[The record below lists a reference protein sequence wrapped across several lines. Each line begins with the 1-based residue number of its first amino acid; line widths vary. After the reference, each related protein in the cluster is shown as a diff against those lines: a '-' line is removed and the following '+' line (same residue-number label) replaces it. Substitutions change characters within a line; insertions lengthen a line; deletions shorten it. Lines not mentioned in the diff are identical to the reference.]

1 MVIWSVFEISI
12 PELIAWGIGE
22 WHMIALLESGVYI
35 VLQPIFSTSRH
46 EFRSDRS
53 QGKTTVC
60 GGGGCNL

>member
-1 MVIWSVFEISI
+1 
-12 PELIAWGIGE
+12 
-22 WHMIALLESGVYI
+22 MIALLESGVYI